1 MYELIA
7 PEFVTGQKITSIF
20 RNAYIDIKE
29 ERASDSGSYLWTI
42 GLGSEDVLIG
52 FEPEEKRLDIGKNT
66 ILGNYNEFE
75 NNERFILNLINKM
88 NEKFFI
94 RSYIKVY
101 KEQDKYVFSVRAGYK
116 YNKGFHPAYF
126 INECRFL
133 VDAYNYMLY
142 DYLTSEFKQEGIWN
156 D

>member
-1 MYELIA
+1 MPISISKKNVPLIR
-7 PEFVTGQKITSIF
+7 FI
-20 RNAYIDIKE
+20 
-29 ERASDSGSYLWTI
+29 LWTI

-94 RSYIKVY
+94 RS
-101 KEQDKYVFSVRAGYK
+101 
-116 YNKGFHPAYF
+116 
-126 INECRFL
+126 
-133 VDAYNYMLY
+133 
-142 DYLTSEFKQEGIWN
+142 T
-156 D
+156 

>member
-66 ILGNYNEFE
+66 ILGN
-75 NNERFILNLINKM
+75 
-88 NEKFFI
+88 
-94 RSYIKVY
+94 
-101 KEQDKYVFSVRAGYK
+101 
-116 YNKGFHPAYF
+116 
-126 INECRFL
+126 
-133 VDAYNYMLY
+133 
-142 DYLTSEFKQEGIWN
+142 
-156 D
+156 